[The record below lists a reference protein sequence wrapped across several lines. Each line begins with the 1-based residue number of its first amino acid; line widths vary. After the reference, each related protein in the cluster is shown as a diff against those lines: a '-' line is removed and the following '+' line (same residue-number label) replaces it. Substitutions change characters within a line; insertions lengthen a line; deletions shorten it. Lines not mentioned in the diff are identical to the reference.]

1 MGLRTAEA
9 AKAYMKGL
17 EQEKKMRA
25 ELEALADAMDRHMR
39 EGIAVE
45 YDKKRDLEKLKA
57 GDYVRLHSKF
67 YSQDRYTDAIVLS
80 VDAEGI
86 SGRIIEQQKDGTWG
100 FQPGT
105 LKTDL
110 TAAKLVA
117 HEPHAAPDIVTVDSK
132 AREGLATDAEKLA
145 LHTALNR
152 FMKERGEPAIEKAM
166 EPFLY
171 IRKGDYIEATTPG
184 GDHIRGVAQG
194 DYALPKDKSEKPKTI
209 EYRAVD
215 NGRFMGTWQTD
226 LYAGNVLEHRRGFLE
241 KDIVDRITNK
251 NENGPRTQKLL
262 DQAFERMRQ
271 REREEREEREKTRD
285 EQIKAERE
293 LPAPVPDKS
302 IPEKEKAAPS
312 NEKEKH
318 DFREELTQ
326 RMAAEMEKGILPWD
340 KPWRDGPTP
349 ALGAARNPA
358 TGTIYSGGNR
368 LHLTLAAL
376 NAGYS
381 SNEWCT
387 FKQAQ
392 EQGWQVRKG
401 EKATHIERWQETPFY
416 KRKGLDL
423 DIRAAGSRVS
433 IESESRATVTLTNG
447 KEVSKA
453 DIVVT
458 DKSGKT
464 MGFAEASHEYNL
476 RFARTYAVFN
486 LDQMDGPVREPKTPA
501 TSKEMHARLQ
511 TLVRGMQAD
520 GLKLETG
527 GNRGFYRPSE
537 DKIQVPKPDQFK
549 DLPSYYSTL
558 LHEMGHATGAAHRL
572 NRPGITTD
580 HGGFG
585 SPTYAKEEL
594 VAELTSFFAAAE
606 TGIPRKLDT
615 EHAAYLQSWAK
626 ELREDKNA
634 LFRAAKEAGQAVD
647 YMIEKE
653 KVLELAKDKVIATPN
668 LHHGLTDGPV
678 LAVDKRADVLLQDA
692 GKMAVVHKREV
703 APDAKPGDELRV
715 TYRNG
720 FGQAQDLGPIR
731 ERERDRAKAQAKDA
745 GMSLEIKH

>member
-1 MGLRTAEA
+1 
-9 AKAYMKGL
+9 
-17 EQEKKMRA
+17 MRA
-25 ELEALADAMDRHMR
+25 EIEVLAPATDKHMR
-39 EGIAVE
+39 EGIIMAKE
-45 YDKKRDLEKLKA
+45 KGIGITKEDLAA
-57 GDYVRLHSKF
+57 GDYIRLHTKF

-86 SGRIIEQQKDGTWG
+86 SGRVIEQQKDGTWG
-100 FQPGT
+100 FGPGT

-110 TAAKLVA
+110 TSAKLVA
-117 HEPHAAPDIVTVDSK
+117 HEPNATLGISTVDRK

-145 LHTALNR
+145 LHNSLNR
-152 FMKERGEPAIEKAM
+152 FMKERGEPAIQKAM

-226 LYAGNVLEHRRGFLE
+226 LYAGSVTAHHRGFME
-241 KDIVDRITNK
+241 KDIVSGITKK
-251 NENGPRTQKLL
+251 NENGPAVQKRL
-262 DQAFERMRQ
+262 DQALERMREQ
-271 REREEREEREKTRD
+271 ERTRQAEKTRAA
-285 EQIKAERE
+285 QITAEKQRE
-293 LPAPVPDKS
+293 VPAPTPAKA

-318 DFREELTQ
+318 DFREELTR
-326 RMAAEMEKGILPWD
+326 RMADEMEKGHLPWD
-340 KPWRDGPTP
+340 KPWRDGPAP
-349 ALGAARNPA
+349 ALGAASNPV

-368 LHLTLAAL
+368 LNLTLAAL

-381 SNEWCT
+381 SNQWCT

-401 EKATHIERWQETPFY
+401 EKATQVERWQETPFY

-423 DIRAAGSRVS
+423 DIRAAGSKVS

-453 DIVVT
+453 DITVT
-458 DKSGKT
+458 DKTGKT
-464 MGFAEASHEYNL
+464 MGFAEAAQEHNL
-476 RFARTYAVFN
+476 RFARTYSVFN
-486 LDQMDGPVREPKTPA
+486 LDQMDGPVREPKAPA
-501 TSKEMHARLQ
+501 TSKEMHARMQ
-511 TLVRGMQAD
+511 TLVKGMQAD

-527 GNRGFYRPSE
+527 GNRAFYRPSE
-537 DKIQVPKPDQFK
+537 DKIQIPKPDQFK

-572 NRPGITTD
+572 NRPGITTA

-585 SPTYAKEEL
+585 SQTYAKEEL

-626 ELREDKNA
+626 ELRDDKNA

-668 LHHGLTDGPV
+668 LHHGMTDGPV

-715 TYRNG
+715 TYRKG
-720 FGQAQDLGPIR
+720 FGQSQDLGPIR